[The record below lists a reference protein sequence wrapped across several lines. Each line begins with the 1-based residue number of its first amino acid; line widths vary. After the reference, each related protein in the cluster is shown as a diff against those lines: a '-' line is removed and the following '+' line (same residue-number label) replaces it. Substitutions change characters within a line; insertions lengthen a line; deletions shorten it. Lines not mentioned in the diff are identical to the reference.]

1 MHSRIYVLADDIDVD
16 VISIPMDYELYDYIK
31 SVNPL
36 ADYVTNSDDFDSDV
50 KWLCKAYNIKT
61 QKIIG
66 KHAINRKELLNRLK
80 KDKIKNVKEAKN
92 ILCTTKPEDLS
103 NVDIY
108 KIVSLLKNN
117 DNFLFYYNDDLLT
130 PNDLIG
136 YIKYSNSEYIYI
148 IDTFDYHY

>member
-16 VISIPMDYELYDYIK
+16 VISTPMDYELYDYIK

-36 ADYVTNSDDFDSDV
+36 ADYVSNSGDFDGDIE
-50 KWLCKAYNIKT
+50 WLCETYKIKAK
-61 QKIIG
+61 KVEG
-66 KHAINRKELLNRLK
+66 KYAINRKELLNKLK
-80 KDKIKNVKEAKN
+80 KDKIKNIKEAKN

-130 PNDLIG
+130 PNDLID
-136 YIKYSNSEYIYI
+136 YIKHSNSEYIYI